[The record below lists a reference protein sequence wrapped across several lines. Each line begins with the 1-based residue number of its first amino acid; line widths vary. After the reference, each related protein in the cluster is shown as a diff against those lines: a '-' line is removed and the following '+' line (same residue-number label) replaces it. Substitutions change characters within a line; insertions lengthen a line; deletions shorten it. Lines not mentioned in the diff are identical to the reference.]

1 MEVFPLA
8 YMILDTCSNCGK
20 CLEECPPGAIS
31 QGEDKC
37 VVDALSCID
46 CGACVDCCETESI
59 VPV

>member
-1 MEVFPLA
+1 MA